1 MQILASLATL
11 HNSEKVSERSCNYL
25 GWKLR
30 RDVTCQSNAIEGG
43 EGGGQGGEHPIKQV
57 VWSESPYPVNL
68 RPGSLGPGLQVWASR
83 HFA

>member
-1 MQILASLATL
+1 MLPANQMPLKE
-11 HNSEKVSERSCNYL
+11 EKVAGGGGGR
-25 GWKLR
+25 
-30 RDVTCQSNAIEGG
+30 GG
-43 EGGGQGGEHPIKQV
+43 EEHPIKQV